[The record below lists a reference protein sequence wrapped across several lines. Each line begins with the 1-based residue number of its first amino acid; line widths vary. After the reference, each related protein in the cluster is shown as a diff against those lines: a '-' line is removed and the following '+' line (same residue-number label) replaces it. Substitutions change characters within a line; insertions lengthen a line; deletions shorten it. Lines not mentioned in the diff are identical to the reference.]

1 MRSLPLSSLSPR
13 RSVTRSLRSAEA
25 AFTLLEI
32 LVVIGIM
39 ALLVG
44 LAVANI
50 KGIFS
55 SQKENVAR
63 MFVQQSMKSSL
74 AAYQIDVGDYP
85 STQEGLQAL
94 ITAPAGK
101 ADRWRRRYID
111 TSTGKVPTDPWG
123 HEYQYAYPGTKNLD
137 GKDGYDIWS
146 MGPDGLSGTADDI
159 GNWPAPAEGEAQK

>member
-1 MRSLPLSSLSPR
+1 MRSLPLSSLSRR
-13 RSVTRSLRSAEA
+13 RSLTQSLRSAEA
-25 AFTLLEI
+25 GFTLLEI

-44 LAVANI
+44 LAVGNI

-55 SQKENVAR
+55 GQQENVAR

-74 AAYQIDVGDYP
+74 FAYKMDVGDYP

-94 ITAPAGK
+94 LTAPPGK
-101 ADRWRRRYID
+101 AGVWRRKYID
-111 TSTGKVPTDPWG
+111 SNTGKPPLDPWG
-123 HEYQYAYPGTKNLD
+123 REYQYAYPGVKN
-137 GKDGYDIWS
+137 KDDYDLWS
-146 MGPDGLSGTADDI
+146 MGPDGQSGTADDI